1 MESSLTNGQGG
12 GYGIG
17 PDEQWGGGHG
27 IGPNVSLFCWGPG
40 DSIIVTA
47 PSAAE
52 PERAAP
58 ANSSSR
64 GGDNLPRMPTGGTEL
79 HEYRLH
85 APWGLWRHHRHVQ
98 RPFELF
104 FAGAQNVWS
113 ENIRQTIQIG
123 MGESQVEARRA
134 LLSDETFQYKVV
146 PCAWLW
152 LRLIGYSLF
161 ATLLA
166 VRCSGQY
173 CCVFFM
179 FGDDAT
185 KLHCCVCTPLL
196 AVLPTQLLAW
206 HVHNCWP
213 PLLTFLCICRSCMA
227 R

>member
-64 GGDNLPRMPTGGTEL
+64 GGDSLPRMPTGGTEL

-152 LRLIGYSLF
+152 LRLIATLCLQLFSLF
-161 ATLLA
+161 AA
-166 VRCSGQY
+166 VVTTVVSCLCSVMTQLHCTAASVHRCSQ
-173 CCVFFM
+173 CC
-179 FGDDAT
+179 
-185 KLHCCVCTPLL
+185 
-196 AVLPTQLLAW
+196 Q
-206 HVHNCWP
+206 
-213 PLLTFLCICRSCMA
+213 RSCWHGMFTIVG
-227 R
+227 RHC